1 MSEYSKYITICLE
14 DNNYWLHTVENYV
27 LKRFKN
33 LTLQLPYYRPVVSK
47 CHRNQDVTLSAVAV
61 VIVDVSQMKAYDK
74 KSFVTS
80 SFDQSMTLWQADDG
94 KAVSV
99 FRGTAKQSVSLEVR
113 QSSQCL

>member
-47 CHRNQDVTLSAVAV
+47 CHRNQDVTLSAV
-61 VIVDVSQMKAYDK
+61 VIGDVSQMKAYDK

-99 FRGTAKQSVSLEVR
+99 FRGTH
-113 QSSQCL
+113 CLHN